1 MIYAKPNRVKV
12 IAAGTNYLNGS
23 FYAVGA
29 NGVTVRGQAFA
40 TSSGKMD
47 QAKCE
52 MRASFVYKFWFF
64 YTRKNNSIP
73 FVSLVQAK
81 IVIRGHDLMPA
92 PSTWFITH
100 LGHDEALQ
108 VSLQC
113 PFCFLA
119 RIVLIFDCT

>member
-1 MIYAKPNRVKV
+1 
-12 IAAGTNYLNGS
+12 LNGS

-29 NGVTVRGQAFA
+29 NGVTVRGQAFS
-40 TSSGKMD
+40 TSSGEMD
-47 QAKCE
+47 QAKYE
-52 MRASFVYKFWFF
+52 MHASCLYMFWFE
-64 YTRKNNSIP
+64 YTRKNNSIA

-113 PFCFLA
+113 PFCLLA
-119 RIVLIFDCT
+119 RNFWIVDCTSVCPYSS

>member
-1 MIYAKPNRVKV
+1 M
-12 IAAGTNYLNGS
+12 NGS
-23 FYAVGA
+23 FYAVGT

-40 TSSGKMD
+40 TSSGEMD
-47 QAKCE
+47 QANAKCVHQ
-52 MRASFVYKFWFF
+52 FVYKFWFL
-64 YTRKNNSIP
+64 YRCKNNLIP

-92 PSTWFITH
+92 PSTWFIAH

-113 PFCFLA
+113 PCYLPA
-119 RIVLIFDCT
+119 RIFFSFDCTSVRPYSS